1 MLKSSIEIM
10 HFLRYLLLA
19 ILFAI
24 TCTAVAQNSGDS
36 VGRNAPPIW
45 EPPTLDFPETSPE
58 PTIPKMMITSLR
70 LANMKIILEETTLE
84 NVKTRLGGDAG
95 HSGDASNAVEWLC
108 FCGTDPDG
116 RWALWLESSEMGGGR
131 VDGFALQRRD
141 ADANVDRRCR
151 MLRTEDG
158 GFRLPIALRL
168 GMTETQVRSLLG
180 KPTLRYR
187 NTVTFDHGHEEIIRN
202 EPFTVS
208 NGVSVGIRGGVVWA
222 IQVWKDTSN

>member
-1 MLKSSIEIM
+1 M

-45 EPPTLDFPETSPE
+45 EPPTLDFPETSPD

-108 FCGTDPDG
+108 FYGTDPDG

-131 VDGFALQRRD
+131 VDGFALQRLD
-141 ADANVDRRCR
+141 DDANVDRRCR